1 MSAGLTA
8 REIARAL
15 DLHPAGGGWRGT
27 CPACAYAGAAVL
39 NQRGNLWC
47 ASCGRDGPAEAV
59 RRLVQGGELPERTT
73 GAAERP
79 APSTADRTARAL
91 ALWNGAVPTLGTPA
105 ALYLASRSL
114 PDLAASLALRW
125 RTDVPHPEERGRRAA
140 MLALVTGPDGE
151 PVAAH
156 RTYLTGD
163 GKKAAVE
170 PVKASMGPVAGG
182 AIRLHPVA
190 PELAIG
196 EGVESSASAGVL
208 LGLPAWAAVSAGNLQ
223 WSLVLPD
230 LVRAVVIAA
239 DADGPGRQAAEGAAA
254 RWRAEGRRVRIATP
268 DRHGQDFNDI
278 LAERGHA

>member
-1 MSAGLTA
+1 MSVLTA

-39 NQRGNLWC
+39 NQRGSLWC

-59 RRLVQGGELPERTT
+59 RRLAQGGELPERTT

-79 APSTADRTARAL
+79 PPNAADRTARAL

-105 ALYLASRSL
+105 AAYLAHRGL
-114 PDLAASLALRW
+114 PELAASPALRW
-125 RTDVPHPEERGRRAA
+125 RSDVPHPEERGRRPA
-140 MLALVTGPDGE
+140 MVALVTGPDGM
-151 PVAAH
+151 PIAAH
-156 RTYLTGD
+156 RTYLAHD
-163 GKKAAVE
+163 GRKADVE
-170 PVKASMGPVAGG
+170 PVKASIGPVAGG

-190 PELAIG
+190 PELVVG
-196 EGVESSASAGVL
+196 EGVETSASAGML

-223 WSLVLPD
+223 RSLVLPK

-239 DADGPGRQAAEGAAA
+239 DADGPGRHAAEGAAI
-254 RWRAEGRRVRIATP
+254 RWRAEGRRVRVATP
-268 DRHGQDFNDI
+268 DRPGADFND
-278 LAERGHA
+278 LVVERGHA